1 MSRIRRWGP
10 VVVCAAV
17 LIASALQAALGAQAP
32 PPTSFVPVSPD
43 EIQREA
49 LPAAPLV
56 YGAYAFVWV
65 ALLVYVLTLWRRVSK
80 VERELQAVLKQAGRA
95 RP

>member
-1 MSRIRRWGP
+1 
-10 VVVCAAV
+10 VVACAAI
-17 LIASALQAALGAQAP
+17 LAWALQAALLAQAP

-65 ALLVYVLTLWRRVSK
+65 ALLAYVFTLWRRVSK
-80 VERELQAVLKQAGRA
+80 VERELQAVLKQTGRS
-95 RP
+95 RS